1 MKKTASLCWP
11 ETAPAQAR
19 SGFVKNSKG
28 IPFQRGCPCFF
39 LCIRGM
45 IQKRKAGAFRRLPN
59 GAAGSFCKASGRNM
73 CMIVP
78 VTGENLREAAEVYAH
93 GWRASHEAF
102 CTQEF
107 LSQHTDLYQ
116 MQYLEEE
123 LQKGKRFFLL
133 HMPEPVGIVSVHG
146 PMLEHLYVLPQA
158 GGTGLAPSFCVLHWR
173 RAHICCGCW
182 TTTAG
187 PSPGM
192 KAGALPLPG
201 AQTGFPHA
209 ARAGNGPARPAR
221 CAGR

>member
-1 MKKTASLCWP
+1 
-11 ETAPAQAR
+11 
-19 SGFVKNSKG
+19 
-28 IPFQRGCPCFF
+28 
-39 LCIRGM
+39 
-45 IQKRKAGAFRRLPN
+45 
-59 GAAGSFCKASGRNM
+59 
-73 CMIVP
+73 MIVP

-158 GGTGLAPSFCVLHWR
+158 QGHGFGTQLLRFALAQGAYMLWVWKIWFISRCWMPC
-173 RAHICCGCW
+173 RA
-182 TTTAG
+182 
-187 PSPGM
+187 SSY
-192 KAGALPLPG
+192 
-201 AQTGFPHA
+201 
-209 ARAGNGPARPAR
+209 
-221 CAGR
+221 